1 MNAEYFFQRYVFF
14 DFLHVRVY
22 PIKRVFNVLFII
34 HDTIRTAVDG
44 VQQKL
49 TDERVTDNRGFICI
63 RNNDK
68 TL

>member
-1 MNAEYFFQRYVFF
+1 MFFFVF
-14 DFLHVRVY
+14 LRVRVY

-49 TDERVTDNRGFICI
+49 TDERVTDNRGFIC
-63 RNNDK
+63 
-68 TL
+68 T